1 MIKAMVAYRVHV
13 LLGKL
18 AKLSEEELV
27 KNLEKANSQSAIEK
41 AKAGMADPDM
51 LKRYLA
57 IQNELKLLNI
67 LFGDS

>member
-1 MIKAMVAYRVHV
+1 MVKMLVAYRVHV

-18 AKLSEEELV
+18 AKLSEEELL

-41 AKAGMADPDM
+41 AKLGMVEPEM

>member
-1 MIKAMVAYRVHV
+1 MVKMLVAYRVHV

-18 AKLSEEELV
+18 AKLSEEELL

-41 AKAGMADPDM
+41 AKLGMTDPDM
-51 LKRYLA
+51 LKRYLS
-57 IQNELKLLNI
+57 IQHELKLLNI

>member
-1 MIKAMVAYRVHV
+1 MVKMLVAYRVHV

-18 AKLSEEELV
+18 AKLSEEELI

-41 AKAGMADPDM
+41 AKLGMVDPEM